1 MNFEFNKIKVIILI
15 IIVAVQLNCIDWN
28 LSHHVTSTSTL
39 RDKLSKIGIE
49 LNYKPKIAFD
59 LYQQENYLF
68 DTEFSYNFNLNYKSS
83 NDSVREITGTPYRGW
98 LRYSTSQTELRI
110 GLQKINFG
118 PAQILR
124 SLQWF
129 DNINPHDPTKTTE
142 GVKAILGRYYF
153 INNANIWLWG
163 IWGDSNE
170 TSFDKFFYEEDNLEF
185 GGRVQYPFK
194 YCEAGFSTHHSKSNL
209 LTFDTKTKY
218 GLDLRWDMTL
228 GFWIESSLDVFQNS
242 ENSNYLRLFSIGA
255 DYTFGFGNGIY
266 CLFEHQYF
274 SDLQEDIWE
283 PTDKS
288 AASSLLIS
296 YPLGMFDLISSI
308 ISYNWQSEY
317 SNFYVS
323 YNRNYDYLSIYL
335 NLFWDSNQNDNLQ
348 INGNRDSKSIQV
360 ILESKF

>member
-1 MNFEFNKIKVIILI
+1 MKKIFISIFIIFI
-15 IIVAVQLNCIDWN
+15 SIQLNCIEWN
-28 LSHHVTSTSTL
+28 LTHHLTSTSIL
-39 RDKLSKIGIE
+39 YDKLNKFGIE
-49 LNYKPKIAFD
+49 LNYKPIIDFN

-68 DTEFSYNFNLNYKSS
+68 DTEFSYDFNLNYKSS
-83 NDSVREITGTPYRGW
+83 NDSVREITGKPYRGW
-98 LRYSTSQTELRI
+98 LRYSTSQAEIRL

-170 TSFDKFFYEEDNLEF
+170 TSLDKFFYEEDNLEF

-194 YCEAGFSTHHSKSNL
+194 YCEAGFSTHHSKSDI
-209 LTFDTKTKY
+209 LTFDTETKY
-218 GLDLRWDMTL
+218 GIDLRWDLAL
-228 GFWIESSLDVFQNS
+228 GFWIESCINVYESSDTH
-242 ENSNYLRLFSIGA
+242 NYSRLSTIGT
-255 DYTFGFGNGIY
+255 DYTFGIGNGIY

-283 PTDKS
+283 PTDRS
-288 AASSLLIS
+288 GASSLLMS
-296 YPLGMFDLISSI
+296 YPLGMFDSISSI
-308 ISYNWQSEY
+308 ITYGWQSEL
-317 SNFYVS
+317 SNVFIS
-323 YNRNYDYLSIYL
+323 YNRNYDYISIYL
-335 NLFWDSNQNDNLQ
+335 NLLWNSDQNDNPQ
-348 INGNRDSKSIQV
+348 FNSNQDSKSVQI